1 MNTAQRV
8 IKYIAIAFAALL
20 SVSIIAGLIFAGLG
34 LVTATKLISKNS
46 HVDISCEADESPC
59 LEVALAASE
68 LVIKKGEKFSAET
81 TYNKVEIKQVDDKMV
96 ITENG
101 GSIFGD
107 YNRTTTVYVP
117 EDMEFTKVGISGG
130 AGRIYVESI
139 RAKEME
145 VSLGVGETVFEKL
158 EANKAKFSTGIG
170 RVDINL
176 ASSDD
181 VYAIKVDRGIGEI
194 KFNGNGVSS
203 NTTIGNGDKRIEIS
217 GGIGELNIKTAE
229 KKTEKAEE
237 KTEEK
242 LEEKTAE

>member
-1 MNTAQRV
+1 MNTAQKI
-8 IKYIAIAFAALL
+8 IKYIALAFAALL

-34 LVTATKLISKNS
+34 IMTATKLISNNS
-46 HVDISCEADESPC
+46 HVEIRCEADESPC
-59 LEVALAASE
+59 LEIALAASE

-81 TYNKVEIKQVDDKMV
+81 TYDKVEIKQVDDKMV

-130 AGRIYVESI
+130 AGRIYVESLK
-139 RAKEME
+139 AKEME

-158 EANKAKFSTGIG
+158 EADKAKFSTGIG
-170 RVDINL
+170 RVAINL

-181 VYAIKVDRGIGEI
+181 AYAIKVDRGIGEI
-194 KFNGNGVSS
+194 KFNDSSINS
-203 NTTIGNGDKRIEIS
+203 NTTIGDGDKKIEIS
-217 GGIGELNIKTAE
+217 GGIGELDIKTAE
-229 KKTEKAEE
+229 KKTEKVEE
-237 KTEEK
+237 KTEE
-242 LEEKTAE
+242 